1 LDKIKVAHII
11 TRLELGGAQQNTLY
25 TVENLDKDKF
35 DVTLICGKGGL
46 LDEEVDKTGVKVV
59 FIPSLRRK
67 IAPWFDIIAFLKLWR
82 ICKKENFTVV
92 HTHSSKAGVLGRW
105 AARLADVPVIIH
117 TVHGWSFND
126 YQNPILKKF
135 YIWLE
140 RLTANITTKIIAV
153 SYKDVEKGLKMGV
166 GRQKQYI
173 MIRSGIEIEK
183 FRDAKIDITSKRK
196 EMGLAPDRPVVGMVA
211 CLKPQKAPLDFVR
224 VANKVRKRLP
234 EVQFLLVGDG
244 VLRHRAERLK
254 KKLGLDGNLILT
266 GWRRDIPEIMASID
280 VFCLTSLWEG
290 LPRTI
295 LEATSCGVPIVAT
308 DVGGNSEVIRD
319 NINGYLVKP
328 GDISTFAK
336 KIEGLILTLLPQIV
350 NSPSIP
356 VKIHEGTLTLDSSFD
371 IKEMVKDI
379 ESLYNK
385 VKKQK

>member
-1 LDKIKVAHII
+1 MDKIKVAHII